1 MGFIS
6 TANTI
11 TVTTKLTKLGRE
23 RILTSNNTIFS
34 HFILGDSDANYRTS
48 ESLPT
53 GKVPAASGD
62 LGQDNILKGIIKSK
76 IYIKDNMATRK
87 PVETNSSKVTSSVDT
102 IGEMT
107 ATGNS
112 LNYVTL
118 AKSAT
123 TVDFTNL
130 FSSLSLPIINSKI
143 AVFTKTAQFG
153 GWADTAFSGLS
164 ASTVLL
170 ASINTDQYGE
180 VIDGKNIRLT
190 LPIITGY
197 TGGGS
202 ATGSTTYTIFS
213 TFPSTT
219 IPRSNLDEQ
228 YTDKST
234 LPTSLF
240 GNNISVSY
248 LVTDSTQPPNNDPLK
263 SWSTGY
269 NTYRPFSFP
278 NNKSLVNVN
287 TITTNNVHADIVVGI
302 AYLEQGFLV
311 LTDSNIVN
319 NIATNF
325 SGDTE
330 SGISADTLGFY
341 HYTGTTYGATINSI
355 DNNIVQNV
363 VCMAGRDQYYR
374 TQNRTKGL
382 NDEIRISE
390 IAITNAS
397 GQILALGKFDRQVI
411 KKKNDLLVLDVQI
424 VV

>member
-11 TVTTKLTKLGRE
+11 TVTTKLTKVGRE
-23 RILTSNNTIFS
+23 RILTNNNSIFS
-34 HFILGDSDANYRTS
+34 HFILGDSDANYHTS
-48 ESLPT
+48 EFLPT

-76 IYIKDNMATRK
+76 IYVRDNMGTRK
-87 PVETNSSKVTSSVDT
+87 PVEPNSSKVTSSIDT
-102 IGEMT
+102 IGEMIV
-107 ATGNS
+107 TGNS

-118 AKSAT
+118 TKSAS

-143 AVFTKTAQFG
+143 AVFGKTAQFG
-153 GWADTAFSGLS
+153 GWLDTAFSNFS
-164 ASTVLL
+164 ASTILL

-180 VIDGKNIRLT
+180 VIDGKSIRLT

-202 ATGSTTYTIFS
+202 ATGSTTYDIFS

-248 LVTDSTQPPNNDPLK
+248 LVTNSIQRPNNDPLK
-263 SWSTGY
+263 SWATGY
-269 NTYRPFSFP
+269 NTFKPFSL
-278 NNKSLVNVN
+278 NNKSLINVN
-287 TITTNNVHADIVVGI
+287 TITTNNVNADRVVGI

-311 LTDSNIVN
+311 LTDSDIVDN
-319 NIATNF
+319 VATDF

-330 SGISADTLGFY
+330 SGIVTDTLGFY
-341 HYTGTTYGATINSI
+341 HYSGDTYGATINSI
-355 DNNIVQNV
+355 DNNIIQNV

-390 IAITNAS
+390 IAITTAS
-397 GQILALGKFDRQVI
+397 GEVLALGKFDRQVI

>member
-11 TVTTKLTKLGRE
+11 TVTTKLTKVGRE
-23 RILTSNNTIFS
+23 RILTNNNSIFS
-34 HFILGDSDANYRTS
+34 HFILGDSDANYHTS
-48 ESLPT
+48 AFLPT

-76 IYIKDNMATRK
+76 IYVRDNMSTRK
-87 PVETNSSKVTSSVDT
+87 PVEPNSSKVTSSIDT
-102 IGEMT
+102 IGEMIV
-107 ATGNS
+107 TGNS

-118 AKSAT
+118 TKSAS

-143 AVFTKTAQFG
+143 AVFGKTAQFG
-153 GWADTAFSGLS
+153 GWLDTAFSNFS

-197 TGGGS
+197 TGAGS
-202 ATGSTTYTIFS
+202 ATGGTTYDIFS

-240 GNNISVSY
+240 GKNISVSY
-248 LVTDSTQPPNNDPLK
+248 LVTNSIQRPNNDPLK
-263 SWSTGY
+263 SWATGY
-269 NTYRPFSFP
+269 NTFKPFGL
-278 NNKSLVNVN
+278 NNKSLINVN
-287 TITTNNVHADIVVGI
+287 TITTNNVNADIVVGI

-311 LTDSNIVN
+311 LTDSEIVN
-319 NIATNF
+319 NVAIDF

-330 SGISADTLGFY
+330 SAIVTDTLGFY
-341 HYTGTTYGATINSI
+341 HYTGDTYGATINSI

-390 IAITNAS
+390 IAITTAS
-397 GQILALGKFDRQVI
+397 GEILALGKFDRQVI

>member
-6 TANTI
+6 TAHTI
-11 TVTTKLTKLGRE
+11 TVTTKLTKVGRE
-23 RILTSNNTIFS
+23 RILTNNNNIFS

-48 ESLPT
+48 AFLPT

-62 LGQDNILKGIIKSK
+62 LGQDNILKGLIKSK
-76 IYIKDNMATRK
+76 IYVRDNMSTRK
-87 PVETNSSKVTSSVDT
+87 PVEPNSSQVTTNIDT
-102 IGEMT
+102 IGEMIV
-107 ATGNS
+107 TGNS

-118 AKSAT
+118 SKSAS

-143 AVFTKTAQFG
+143 AVFGKTAQFG
-153 GWADTAFSGLS
+153 GWLDTAFSNFS

-190 LPIITGY
+190 LPIISGY
-197 TGGGS
+197 TSGGT
-202 ATGSTTYTIFS
+202 ATGSTTYDIYS

-219 IPRSNLDEQ
+219 IPRSNLDKQ

-248 LVTDSTQPPNNDPLK
+248 LVTNNIQRPNNDPLK
-263 SWSTGY
+263 SWATGY
-269 NTYRPFSFP
+269 NTFKPFSL
-278 NNKSLVNVN
+278 NNKSLINVN
-287 TITTNNVHADIVVGI
+287 TIPTNNVNADRVVGI

-311 LTDSNIVN
+311 LTDSNIVD
-319 NIATNF
+319 NIAIDFT
-325 SGDTE
+325 GDTE
-330 SGISADTLGFY
+330 SGIVTDTLGFY
-341 HYTGTTYGATINSI
+341 HYTGGTYGATINSI

-390 IAITNAS
+390 IAITTAS
-397 GQILALGKFDRQVI
+397 GEILALGKFDRQVI

>member
-23 RILTSNNTIFS
+23 RILTNNNTIFS

-48 ESLPT
+48 EFLTT
-53 GKVPAASGD
+53 GKIPAASGD
-62 LGQDNILKGIIKSK
+62 LGQNNILKGIIKSK
-76 IYIKDNMATRK
+76 IYVKGNMGTRK
-87 PVETNSSKVTSSVDT
+87 PVETNSTKVTTTVDI
-102 IGEMT
+102 IGEMSV
-107 ATGNS
+107 TGNS
-112 LNYVTL
+112 LNYVL
-118 AKSAT
+118 LNKNNSS
-123 TVDFTNL
+123 VDFTNL
-130 FSSLSLPIINSKI
+130 FSSLSLPITNSKI
-143 AVFTKTAQFG
+143 AVFGKTAQFG
-153 GWADTAFSGLS
+153 GWADTAFSNFS

-190 LPIITGY
+190 LPVFTGFTSGG
-197 TGGGS
+197 TG
-202 ATGSTTYTIFS
+202 TGSTTYSIFS
-213 TFPSTT
+213 TFPNTT

-248 LVTDSTQPPNNDPLK
+248 LVTDSIQRPNNDLLK
-263 SWSTGY
+263 SWATGY
-269 NTYRPFSFP
+269 DSYKPFTL
-278 NNKSLVNVN
+278 NNKSLINVN
-287 TITTNNVHADIVVGI
+287 TISTNNVNADRVVGI
-302 AYLEQGFLV
+302 AYLEEGFLV
-311 LTDSNIVN
+311 LTDREIVDN
-319 NIATNF
+319 VVINF

-330 SGISADTLGFY
+330 SGIVTDTLGFY
-341 HYTGTTYGATINSI
+341 NYSGTTYGATINSC

-363 VCMAGRDQYYR
+363 VCMASRDEYYR

-382 NDEIRISE
+382 NDDIRISE
-390 IAITNAS
+390 IAITTAS
-397 GQILALGKFDRQVI
+397 GEILALGKFDRQVI

>member
-6 TANTI
+6 TAHTI
-11 TVTTKLTKLGRE
+11 TVTTKLTKVGRE
-23 RILTSNNTIFS
+23 RLLTNNNNIFS

-48 ESLPT
+48 AFLPT

-62 LGQDNILKGIIKSK
+62 LGQDNILKGLIKSK
-76 IYIKDNMATRK
+76 IYVRDNMSTRK
-87 PVETNSSKVTSSVDT
+87 PVEPNSSTVTTSIDT
-102 IGEMT
+102 IGEMIV
-107 ATGNS
+107 TGNS

-118 AKSAT
+118 SKSAS

-143 AVFTKTAQFG
+143 AVFGKTAQFG
-153 GWADTAFSGLS
+153 GWLDTAFSNFS

-202 ATGSTTYTIFS
+202 ATGSTTYDIFS

-240 GNNISVSY
+240 GKNISVAY
-248 LVTDSTQPPNNDPLK
+248 LVTNSIQRPNNDPLK
-263 SWSTGY
+263 SWATGY
-269 NTYRPFSFP
+269 NTFKPFGL
-278 NNKSLVNVN
+278 NNKSLINVN
-287 TITTNNVHADIVVGI
+287 TIPTNNVNADRVVGI

-311 LTDSNIVN
+311 LTDSNIVD
-319 NIATNF
+319 NIAIDFT
-325 SGDTE
+325 GDTE
-330 SGISADTLGFY
+330 SGIVTDTLGFY
-341 HYTGTTYGATINSI
+341 HYTGDTYGATINSI

-363 VCMAGRDQYYR
+363 VCMAARDQYYR

-390 IAITNAS
+390 IAITTAS
-397 GQILALGKFDRQVI
+397 GEILALGKFDRQVI

>member
-23 RILTSNNTIFS
+23 RILTNNNTIFS

-48 ESLPT
+48 EFLPT
-53 GKVPAASGD
+53 GKIPAASGD
-62 LGQDNILKGIIKSK
+62 LGQNNILKGIIKSK
-76 IYIKDNMATRK
+76 IYVKGNMGTRK
-87 PVETNSSKVTSSVDT
+87 PVETNSTKVTTTVDI
-102 IGEMT
+102 IGEMSV
-107 ATGNS
+107 TGNS
-112 LNYVTL
+112 LNYVL
-118 AKSAT
+118 LNKNNSS
-123 TVDFTNL
+123 VDFTNL
-130 FSSLSLPIINSKI
+130 FSSLSLPITNSKI
-143 AVFTKTAQFG
+143 AVFGKTAQFG
-153 GWADTAFSGLS
+153 GWADTAFSNFS

-190 LPIITGY
+190 LPVFTGFTSGG
-197 TGGGS
+197 TG
-202 ATGSTTYTIFS
+202 TGSTTYSIFS
-213 TFPSTT
+213 TFPNTT

-248 LVTDSTQPPNNDPLK
+248 LVTDSIQRPNNDLLK
-263 SWSTGY
+263 SWATGY
-269 NTYRPFSFP
+269 DSYKPFTL
-278 NNKSLVNVN
+278 NNKSLINVN
-287 TITTNNVHADIVVGI
+287 TISTNNVNADRVVGI
-302 AYLEQGFLV
+302 AYLEEGFLV
-311 LTDSNIVN
+311 LTDREIVDN
-319 NIATNF
+319 VVINF

-330 SGISADTLGFY
+330 SGIVTDTLGFY
-341 HYTGTTYGATINSI
+341 NYSGTTYGATINSC

-363 VCMAGRDQYYR
+363 VCMASRDEYYR

-382 NDEIRISE
+382 NDDIRISE
-390 IAITNAS
+390 IAITTAS
-397 GQILALGKFDRQVI
+397 GEILALGKFDRQVI